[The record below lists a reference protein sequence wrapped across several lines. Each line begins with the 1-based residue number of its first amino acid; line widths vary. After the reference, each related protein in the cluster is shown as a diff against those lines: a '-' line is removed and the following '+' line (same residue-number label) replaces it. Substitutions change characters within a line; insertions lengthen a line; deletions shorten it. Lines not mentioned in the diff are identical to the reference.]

1 MVNHEAAAP
10 VAAVGVAGPQPV
22 EQRAVSLCPPLS
34 LLTCRIFREKHCT
47 VGMRGMGS
55 ETRGV
60 TNMGKSQRGRQ
71 RALCRRWQWRQE
83 CTKGLVTEPPRLLW
97 LEHTDEYW
105 MRQGKVSLYKE
116 DEREVGGGC

>member
-10 VAAVGVAGPQPV
+10 VAAVRVAGPQPV

-34 LLTCRIFREKHCT
+34 LLTYRIFREKHYI

-71 RALCRRWQWRQE
+71 RAF
-83 CTKGLVTEPPRLLW
+83 
-97 LEHTDEYW
+97 EYW